1 MNSYLRGYEA
11 VLKDITTTFTVMYQ
25 RSRKAYT
32 LTILYDDFGKE
43 IVRSTDKHETEL
55 EAYTGLLAKAYGKL
69 EQDYIDVQK
78 DVYTALNE
86 PVPNEEYLK
95 GQFSQTTDA
104 REILMLLGR
113 TDNGN

>member
-25 RSRKAYT
+25 KNKKAYT

-43 IVRSTDKHETEL
+43 IVRDTEKHETEL
-55 EAYTGLLAKAYGKL
+55 EAFTGLLAKAYGKL
-69 EQDYIDVQK
+69 ERDYIRVQK
-78 DVYTALNE
+78 DVYGALNE
-86 PVPNEEYLK
+86 AVPSEEFLK

-104 REILMLLGR
+104 REILNMLGGP
-113 TDNGN
+113 NGD